1 MPTKRINWI
10 DWSKAIAIYL
20 VVLGHLVSD
29 RGSEGMLHNFIYA
42 FHMPFF
48 FFISGYLFRVK
59 EDNLKDLLKRIWKSL
74 ILPYICL
81 NLISDIFLAPTWY
94 LSRTWPVKELFL
106 FLTAD
111 GHGEPGP
118 TWFLICLAWVWIA
131 AWYLLRLPRKY
142 QYTILIGCAIVA
154 YYFPYQL
161 YWRIDTA
168 AMVLPFFMVGN
179 YYKGKKIVQIRGGT
193 SRVLVFLLL
202 LALTIGFVYMNG
214 YTCCYPRTF
223 GNHPLL
229 YYPEAFTGIAM
240 LIAFSQL
247 LDNFTCRFLQVLSTG
262 TIAIMGLH
270 GITVLYLRTILNHL
284 GIVLSFNLPEKV
296 VFSLIVVIALYYPI
310 LWLHRYFPQAMG
322 NRSVHGT
329 NQ

>member
-1 MPTKRINWI
+1 
-10 DWSKAIAIYL
+10 
-20 VVLGHLVSD
+20 
-29 RGSEGMLHNFIYA
+29 MLHNFIYA

-179 YYKGKKIVQIRGGT
+179 YCKGKKIVQIRGGYFT
-193 SRVLVFLLL
+193 SVGVLTTVSPHHWLRIYEWLYLLL
-202 LALTIGFVYMNG
+202 PANLWQSPAAL
-214 YTCCYPRTF
+214 
-223 GNHPLL
+223 
-229 YYPEAFTGIAM
+229 
-240 LIAFSQL
+240 
-247 LDNFTCRFLQVLSTG
+247 
-262 TIAIMGLH
+262 
-270 GITVLYLRTILNHL
+270 
-284 GIVLSFNLPEKV
+284 LPG
-296 VFSLIVVIALYYPI
+296 SI
-310 LWLHRYFPQAMG
+310 HRNSHADCF
-322 NRSVHGT
+322 
-329 NQ
+329 